1 MSIFNEYVEEN
12 IVSLEYDPVTGIE
25 FESIDT
31 SSLTEICIDLRESCT
46 YLNAKMYV
54 IEVME
59 NLGLTE
65 PLEEGVVGATKDFF
79 NAIIEKIKK
88 FFTMVK
94 NFFANIFKKMELM
107 FTVNG
112 KSFLDKYGDGISKS
126 FTSGKAE
133 WVEYNERYVLT
144 KKEHDQIFEKIDA
157 AINLAISEYTTVH
170 NTVLKIA
177 EVAKQDNR
185 NKDENGNTDDEK
197 VNNSVNYSVKSMN
210 NGLSS
215 EELTSKFNETEKKVS
230 NVLYTGAE
238 SYDDV
243 KEKFKDN
250 TSEKDK
256 DQTKVLDNRIGAQFL
271 SYCKK
276 HVSSDIIELKNTQTK
291 ITTLI
296 NNTQNYIKALDNKY
310 GNVDD
315 NGSIGPI
322 RNACNFYMK
331 TLSFLQELNSK
342 RVSTRTQTFNYYIAV
357 LKRYTKKNYNL
368 IVGTPSKEK
377 KENKK

>member
-1 MSIFNEYVEEN
+1 MSIFNEYVDEN
-12 IVSLEYDPVTGIE
+12 IVSIEYDPVTGIE

-112 KSFLDKYGDGISKS
+112 KNFLDKYGDGISKS

-133 WVEYNERYVLT
+133 WVEYNGRYVLS
-144 KKEHDQIFEKIDA
+144 KDHHEEIFEKIDTA
-157 AINLAISEYTTVH
+157 VNLAISEYRVVQDQ
-170 NTVLKIA
+170 VLKIA
-177 EVAKQDNR
+177 ETVKQDDR
-185 NKDENGNTDDEK
+185 NKDENGNIDDEK
-197 VNNSVNYSVKSMN
+197 VNKSVNYSVKSN
-210 NGLSS
+210 NDGLSS
-215 EELTSKFNETEKKVS
+215 EEMTSKFNESEKKIS
-230 NVLYTGAE
+230 NILYSGAE

-243 KEKFKDN
+243 KKKFKEE
-250 TSEKDK
+250 TSEKDT
-256 DQTKVLDNRIGAQFL
+256 DQTNVLDNRIGSQFL

-276 HVSSDIIELKNTQTK
+276 HVTSDIIELKNTQTK

-310 GNVDD
+310 GNAND

-322 RNACNFYMK
+322 RNSCNFYMK
-331 TLSFLQELNSK
+331 TLSFLQEINSK

>member
-112 KSFLDKYGDGISKS
+112 KSFLDKYADGISKS

-133 WVEYNERYVLT
+133 WIEYNERYVLT
-144 KKEHDQIFEKIDA
+144 KKEHEQIFENIDK
-157 AINLAISEYTTVH
+157 AINVAVSKFRDIQDEVM
-170 NTVLKIA
+170 KIA
-177 EVAKQDNR
+177 ETVKQDNR

-197 VNNSVNYSVKSMN
+197 VNKSVDYSIKSTS
-210 NGLSS
+210 GLSS
-215 EELTSKFNETEKKVS
+215 EELTSKFNDIEKKES
-230 NVLYTGAE
+230 NILYTGAE

-243 KEKFKDN
+243 KKKFKNN
-250 TSEKDK
+250 TNEKDK
-256 DQTKVLDNRIGAQFL
+256 DLTKVLDNRTGAQLL

-276 HVSSDIIELKNTQTK
+276 HVSSDLMELKNTQTK
-291 ITTLI
+291 MTTLI
-296 NNTQNYIKALDNKY
+296 NNTQNYIKALNNKY
-310 GNVDD
+310 GNVDN
-315 NGSIGPI
+315 NGNIGHV
-322 RNACNFYMK
+322 RNTCNFYMK

-357 LKRYTKKNYNL
+357 LKRYTKKNYKL
-368 IVGTPSKEK
+368 IVGEPIKEK
-377 KENKK
+377 EGKK